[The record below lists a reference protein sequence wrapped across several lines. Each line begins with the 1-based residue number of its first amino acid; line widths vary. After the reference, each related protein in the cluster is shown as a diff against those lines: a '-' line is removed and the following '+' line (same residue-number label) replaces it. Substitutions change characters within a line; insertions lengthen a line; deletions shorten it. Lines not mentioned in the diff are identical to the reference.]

1 MKITAYKKPSG
12 EAFHI
17 EGEKAYQIINKF
29 DANAPDG
36 FRRERTTKVLDSDAS
51 EQSIPLSV
59 YDSQKRCWD
68 TALDNT
74 SRRLNELFPN
84 KEDLQRHLQDVTK
97 HIYNPLLQIYTKE
110 MLDSRNN
117 EFWDGYRYKLN
128 FENVLNTKDPEQR
141 AYLYFAVIHGHLA
154 PVDFESEPL
163 FKRCAQFSVENKES
177 VITVSQK
184 RDLERNK
191 AIARFTV
198 LLEEDKEFL
207 EIMLDYMG
215 IPGLAGADESF
226 ANAIFTNWLSKDDN
240 QNPKQ
245 FLEIYKNFYK
255 SEAGKKELKIYKT
268 LKDMEKVKSIK
279 VTVDGLLF
287 DEEIIGKNF
296 KEASKNVATSAILF
310 NKIYKEKETIE

>member
-97 HIYNPLLQIYTKE
+97 HIYNPLLQIYNDIETK
-110 MLDSRNN
+110 NKQ
-117 EFWDGYRYKLN
+117 KL
-128 FENVLNTKDPEQR
+128 TKVVILQLR
-141 AYLYFAVIHGHLA
+141 TYLEL
-154 PVDFESEPL
+154 
-163 FKRCAQFSVENKES
+163 
-177 VITVSQK
+177 ITNRQHYNS
-184 RDLERNK
+184 
-191 AIARFTV
+191 
-198 LLEEDKEFL
+198 
-207 EIMLDYMG
+207 
-215 IPGLAGADESF
+215 
-226 ANAIFTNWLSKDDN
+226 W
-240 QNPKQ
+240 
-245 FLEIYKNFYK
+245 
-255 SEAGKKELKIYKT
+255 
-268 LKDMEKVKSIK
+268 
-279 VTVDGLLF
+279 
-287 DEEIIGKNF
+287 
-296 KEASKNVATSAILF
+296 
-310 NKIYKEKETIE
+310 